1 MKTDTTLPLAK
12 TDAGNEQVDP
22 RSLAQR
28 LTDIADQIFQRWDS
42 DMRSGKL
49 LTALAGRIENY
60 NRDVTAIRGALASH
74 DALVKVLEE
83 IAATNIERETVT
95 PVNSFRAFG
104 QANSELI
111 RLRDIA
117 RAALSRAKEQGGE

>member
-1 MKTDTTLPLAK
+1 MTDTLPLAK
-12 TDAGNEQVDP
+12 TDVGNERANLPPLPWDWTVAGAPSNNGAFHAYLVDATG
-22 RSLAQR
+22 RK
-28 LTDIADQIFQRWDS
+28 IAAIW
-42 DMRSGKL
+42 GKGNEK
-49 LTALAGRIENY
+49 A
-60 NRDVTAIRGALASH
+60 AIGDAILNAVNSH

-117 RAALSRAKEQGGE
+117 RAALKARAKEQV